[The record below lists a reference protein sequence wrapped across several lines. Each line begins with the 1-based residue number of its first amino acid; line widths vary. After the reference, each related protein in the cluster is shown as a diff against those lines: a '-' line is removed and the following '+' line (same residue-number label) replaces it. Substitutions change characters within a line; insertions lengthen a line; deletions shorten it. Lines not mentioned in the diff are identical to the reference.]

1 MRENGILGKSVLSEA
16 DYQSYVRGAKSMVER
31 VRNALG
37 SDRDVQERLLELVE
51 SFNKVGTHITEAD
64 YPSNIRDEKMRYA
77 ALGNRRCYH

>member
-1 MRENGILGKSVLSEA
+1 
-16 DYQSYVRGAKSMVER
+16 MVER

-51 SFNKVGTHITEAD
+51 SFNKVGTHITEAH

-77 ALGNRRCYH
+77 ALGTIGDAIIDLIEACPKIKD